1 MSDIKSTDCDTRTA
15 VEEVEEDS
23 LQNACSSIEVANM
36 RVATPYLC
44 ALYVATAGHQGN
56 LLGSDEQ
63 EIVLLIYVVVDM
75 TTNTIIGIQ
84 QYLVK
89 PTEVDQNENML
100 SDQVTSDIGIT
111 EKMVKASG
119 IPLHDAIE
127 KFDTYVKSLNIE
139 PQAPMFRIVTDGQL
153 PIRQCLHREAS
164 IKDIELPEYYNVFH
178 DLRKDFSKFYNAPQD
193 QTFNSITDLVNYL
206 EITHEVDSQFYV
218 AEVKDMVNIVQRLI
232 ADGHT
237 FNSPEIVQLKL
248 EPGICWKNEEVDNN
262 CVVRARGLPWQSS
275 DQDIAKFFRG
285 LNIAK
290 GGVALCL
297 SAHGRRNGEAVVRFV
312 NQEHRDMAMKR
323 HKHHIG
329 NRYIEVYKAN
339 GEDFINVAGGNSSE
353 AQAFLTK
360 GAQVIVRMRG
370 LPYDCSA
377 KDVITFFEN
386 GEQTCSVM
394 DGEDGV
400 LFVKKLDGRATG
412 DAFVLFA
419 DEEDAPK
426 ALSKHR
432 DLIGTRYIELFRSTT
447 AEVQQVLNRAMDPT
461 VRSTASDSNGNI
473 TTPVTTTAGMNNS
486 PTALLGHV
494 PLLPLPQHV
503 ITSGTRKD
511 CIRLRGLPYE
521 ANVEH
526 ILEFL
531 GEHSKN
537 IVFQGVHMV
546 YNSVGHASG
555 EAFIQMN
562 NEGSA
567 AQAAMAKHHNYM
579 SFGKKQRYIEVFQC
593 SGEDMNL
600 VLTGGGAATGAL
612 SPVAAKSLL
621 SPPGMLPA
629 QPLITANQVANPGN
643 PVPALMPAWDPMS
656 VYAQN
661 LAQSLALQR
670 AAVAAAQQQQQ
681 QQQQQESWLYQLAQ
695 HNQLINLAL
704 LTKQQQDMNNGM
716 AQQPNIQSILSPNA
730 AQQLLDNSAQNYLAK
745 NAAASQFMYFNM
757 PRFPHNM
764 TTKSFVPVSAAGNQF
779 VMPSAANSP
788 QKRSWQQAFP
798 GGAESSNKRQF
809 APPSASAPGPM
820 FSMNQAPNAAAA
832 AAAAAAM
839 AASSPYLQHPAQFYT
854 I

>member
-621 SPPGMLPA
+621 SPPGGPLMSSPPFPPPTSNFSPFSGPP
-629 QPLITANQVANPGN
+629 PLIGHQPPPSLGAPYPQPIIYW
-643 PVPALMPAWDPMS
+643 PYPSPPISPQHQPPALLIMQGTPPPMAPPPPVDMCNLIHS
-656 VYAQN
+656 VSEWNIDYMQQN
-661 LAQSLALQR
+661 PQFCTMNVRWACTRLRLDAGYDGRRQSCNRHTGTATTDDLKQPSTYGLA
-670 AAVAAAQQQQQ
+670 
-681 QQQQQESWLYQLAQ
+681 
-695 HNQLINLAL
+695 N
-704 LTKQQQDMNNGM
+704 K
-716 AQQPNIQSILSPNA
+716 
-730 AQQLLDNSAQNYLAK
+730 
-745 NAAASQFMYFNM
+745 
-757 PRFPHNM
+757 
-764 TTKSFVPVSAAGNQF
+764 TKSTV
-779 VMPSAANSP
+779 
-788 QKRSWQQAFP
+788 
-798 GGAESSNKRQF
+798 
-809 APPSASAPGPM
+809 
-820 FSMNQAPNAAAA
+820 
-832 AAAAAAM
+832 
-839 AASSPYLQHPAQFYT
+839 
-854 I
+854 